1 MPEVVVIDNS
11 ANVARAI
18 FSPQMIDASGNIT
31 RAAFSLR
38 HNENYISVCLMNV
51 MSWMDDVKSIPNN
64 KDRELVGYAVLN
76 AGDIRNQAF
85 QYKKHH
91 VTFDIVDK
99 HSENNK
105 SHAGIFIYLDN
116 EGLKGDR
123 IGFFKP
129 LPANI
134 SASPLQLRVQGRLLK
149 LARQHFVRL
158 T

>member
-1 MPEVVVIDNS
+1 MTAVEEIVNG

-38 HNENYISVCLMNV
+38 HNENYISVCQMNV
-51 MSWMDDVKSIPNN
+51 MSWMDDVKSIPIN
-64 KDRELVGYAVLN
+64 KYRELVGYAALN
-76 AGDIRNQAF
+76 VGEVRNQAF

-91 VTFDIVDK
+91 VTFDVVDK
-99 HSENNK
+99 HTENNK
-105 SHAGIFIYLDN
+105 SHAGIFIFLDG

-123 IGFFKP
+123 SGLFKP

-134 SASPLQLRVQGRLLK
+134 SAPPLQLRVQGRLLQ

-158 T
+158 I